1 MRSFEV
7 GDEEKKRGFIYVIQ
21 GIHPVLFL
29 ILLPYVAITTQR
41 VWLGEGSAVLLRP
54 DVSIMAAVLAGLSI
68 GKLVFDLVGAHAII
82 EHKSRIV
89 ILILV
94 ILFTVLL
101 PAICL
106 AMSLLGSEDKP
117 SFSVFIQP
125 VLLIISIS
133 LFGNMGS
140 IIQMPGRKVGVKE
153 DDQENPMIEE
163 SSLIS
168 SDDPA
173 FTKRQ

>member
-1 MRSFEV
+1 MRNFEV
-7 GDEEKKRGFIYVIQ
+7 GVEEKKRGFIYAMQ
-21 GIHPVLFL
+21 RIHPVLFL

-41 VWLGEGSAVLLRP
+41 IWLGEGSAVLLRP
-54 DVSIMAAVLAGLSI
+54 DVSIMAAILAGLSI
-68 GKLVFDLVGAHAII
+68 GKLVFDLVGVHAVV
-82 EHKSRIV
+82 EYKNRIV

-94 ILFTVLL
+94 ILLTILL
-101 PAICL
+101 PAIYL

-133 LFGNMGS
+133 LFGNMKS
-140 IIQMPGRKVGVKE
+140 LIQMPGRKVGVKE
-153 DDQENPMIEE
+153 DDQENSAIEE

-168 SDDPA
+168 PEDPA
-173 FTKRQ
+173 FTRRQ